1 MSDYLISLCRD
12 GLLLA
17 ELKVASARYPQLRH
31 ELEHRFPAGEGFGL
45 RIERRR
51 ELRRIVEQ
59 SPQGVRL
66 LGIEYGHAE
75 VIEEGIEDA

>member
-1 MSDYLISLCRD
+1 MSDYLIALCRD

-17 ELKVASARYPQLRH
+17 ELRVASARYPQIRD
-31 ELEHRFPAGEGFGL
+31 ELEQRFPAGEGFGL

-59 SPQGVRL
+59 GPQGVRL
-66 LGIEYGHAE
+66 LGIEYRHEE
-75 VIEEGIEDA
+75 VIEHA